1 MIALLSYLSEK
12 CVMSGWSSQIF
23 ERTSGEFNRAIC
35 GEMPIRTP
43 HLHFSEQ
50 IQPQQ
55 FQKTLKKF
63 EKLYFWTNIK
73 QFYHVRAARS
83 STPFFGQ

>member
-1 MIALLSYLSEK
+1 
-12 CVMSGWSSQIF
+12 
-23 ERTSGEFNRAIC
+23 
-35 GEMPIRTP
+35 MPIRTP

-55 FQKTLKKF
+55 FQKTLKKL

-73 QFYHVRAARS
+73 QFYHARAARS